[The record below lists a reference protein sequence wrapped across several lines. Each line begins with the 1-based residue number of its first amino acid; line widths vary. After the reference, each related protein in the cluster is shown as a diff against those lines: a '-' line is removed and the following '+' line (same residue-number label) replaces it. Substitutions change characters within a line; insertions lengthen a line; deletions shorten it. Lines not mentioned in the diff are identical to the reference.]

1 MASNKPQ
8 PDQVRTAIK
17 TRPALDT
24 RSGQQG
30 ASEDGGD
37 SRAGLPA
44 HNDKV
49 GNAAAH
55 ESISS
60 AEDRHRAA
68 RQARRK
74 LVDRRAGDEDP
85 QYPGI
90 NRRSD
95 QDRRNK
101 QGSKASENRDKPPTR
116 QEMKVQQHRK
126 KKLLAGCEPVMG
138 LNYDTLA
145 MDDYPSNEVVARAR
159 KDRDQWIAICSLFGS
174 IFLFGFTGIVPA
186 LVAGIS
192 CGVAMLAFVLAFS
205 PLRFRFF
212 DEPSLQELLETR
224 KRIEFRALNHIQFLE
239 GDDGLAWRCEKMGK
253 YNSNLNRKLFRGLIL
268 FSRSRD
274 LMDVIRN
281 RKQIRLYLLFMIEA
295 QKAYKRLQRDYLE
308 NHFKHL
314 DQGWDDTLSE
324 AEVSQVE
331 RDDRDTPAA

>member
-17 TRPALDT
+17 TRPTLDT

-30 ASEDGGD
+30 APEDGGD

-49 GNAAAH
+49 GNAAAR

-60 AEDRHRAA
+60 TEDRHQAA

-95 QDRRNK
+95 QDRRNR
-101 QGSKASENRDKPPTR
+101 QGNKASESRDKSPTR

-186 LVAGIS
+186 LIAGIS

-205 PLRFRFF
+205 PLRSRFF
-212 DEPSLQELLETR
+212 DEHSLQELLETR